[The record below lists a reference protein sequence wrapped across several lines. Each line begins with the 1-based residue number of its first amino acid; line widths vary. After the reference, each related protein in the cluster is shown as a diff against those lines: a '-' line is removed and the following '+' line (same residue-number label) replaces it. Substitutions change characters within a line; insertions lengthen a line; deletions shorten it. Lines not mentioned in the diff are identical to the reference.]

1 MTDTKLLIPM
11 EQKEVV
17 FYEDTI
23 VAVRLDEGDVYV
35 PIRPI
40 CDNLG
45 VALAGQRE
53 RIKRDPVL
61 SEAVVSVSVTLT
73 QQAREMLCLPLK
85 YIPGWLFGI
94 SAARVKPELRER
106 IIRYQR
112 ECYEVLSEAFQEG
125 RLTAELSFEKL
136 LQQNTEAVRAYHTL
150 RAMANLARSQI
161 LIEARLERMDTR
173 LDSHDKR
180 LEDIES
186 LLIESERK
194 ISEAQVLRI
203 SQAIRAIAEEIEK
216 QSSKKD
222 YSSVFGEMYSLFG
235 ISSYKQLPAREFDKV
250 MAWLTERY
258 QQLSGQDDDTPF

>member
-1 MTDTKLLIPM
+1 MTDTKLIIPL

-45 VALAGQRE
+45 LALAGQRE
-53 RIKRDPVL
+53 RINRDPVL
-61 SEAVVSVSVTLT
+61 SEAVISVSVTLT

-94 SAARVKPELRER
+94 NAARVKPELRER

-161 LIEARLERMDTR
+161 LIEARLEQMDNR
-173 LDSHDKR
+173 LDLHEKR
-180 LEDIES
+180 LEDIEFT
-186 LLIESERK
+186 LIEPERK
-194 ISEAQVLRI
+194 ITEAQVLRI
-203 SQAIRAIAEEIEK
+203 SQAIKAISEELEK

-222 YSSVFGEMYSLFG
+222 YGRVYEEMYHLFG

-250 MAWLTERY
+250 IAWLTERY
-258 QQLSGQDDDTPF
+258 QQLSGQHGDTPF